1 MEEDGEWSAESE
13 KSNRTNFQM
22 GRFSPHRPQLQL
34 RGARTTSS
42 VIFTAVS
49 RDPTRFMG
57 RRWRV
62 THLQTVT
69 FDPKSLFQIVV
80 VIVVDKK
87 NQSALEGNVMN
98 NNNQSLTT
106 FFYS

>member
-42 VIFTAVS
+42 VIFTAVK
-49 RDPTRFMG
+49 RFMG
-57 RRWRV
+57 SRWRV